1 MHPKIFGEY
10 IGKIYKISFEYFN
23 MPREINIR
31 IAGTGGQGVIKAGL
45 VLAEAFALD
54 GKNVVQIQSYGP
66 EARGGVS
73 RTDIVVSDEEIDF
86 PGLRRIDYLLVLHD
100 SAYRKYYPQVD
111 GKTHVIYDS
120 SLVNA
125 RRGLGFPFTETSIR
139 EFGSPLF
146 TNMIAIG
153 ALAAMLGLQPEK
165 VEVVIAKR
173 IRNAGENI
181 KAFRIGFEMG
191 SRLVK
196 PYILS

>member
-1 MHPKIFGEY
+1 
-10 IGKIYKISFEYFN
+10 
-23 MPREINIR
+23 MPREVNIR

-45 VLAEAFALD
+45 VLAEAFALE
-54 GKNVVQIQSYGP
+54 GKNVVQTQSYGP
-66 EARGGVS
+66 EARGGAS
-73 RTDIVVSDEEIDF
+73 RADIIVSDDEIDF
-86 PGLRRIDYLLVLHD
+86 PGLRRVDYLLVLHD

-111 GKTHVIYDS
+111 GETHVIYDS

-139 EFGSPLF
+139 EFGTPLF
-146 TNMIAIG
+146 ANMIAIG

-165 VEVVIAKR
+165 VEVAIEKR
-173 IRNAGENI
+173 MRKAEENV

-191 SRLVK
+191 RRVAKPKVVSHVVK